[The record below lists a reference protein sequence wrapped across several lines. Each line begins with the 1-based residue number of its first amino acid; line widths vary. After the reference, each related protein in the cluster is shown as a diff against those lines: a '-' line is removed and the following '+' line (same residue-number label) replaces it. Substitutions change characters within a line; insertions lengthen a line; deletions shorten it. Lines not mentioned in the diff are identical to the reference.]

1 MPPDVAAGGAGRS
14 DGDAGFDG
22 DGLIASKL
30 TGDDERLAVID
41 LNGEV
46 RVLDEQE
53 QGWLISAAGGT
64 WLAAD
69 RITIRRC
76 RLTQRPAP

>member
-1 MPPDVAAGGAGRS
+1 VPPDVAAGGAGRS

-30 TGDDERLAVID
+30 TGDDERLAVIG
-41 LNGEV
+41 LNGKI

-53 QGWLISAAGGT
+53 QG
-64 WLAAD
+64 
-69 RITIRRC
+69 
-76 RLTQRPAP
+76 